1 MPARKDDESL
11 FSKIKRFVANPTTDW
26 AELNSRQ
33 DPAGQDAQKSEI
45 REMVERKR
53 RNDFVR
59 RRELDML
66 RRIRREGLGPDQVAA
81 LGNLSQIDDAESRP
95 SDAGARADSG
105 VKAKIDAIEQQMVG
119 PGASASGAPSAL
131 ARHPSGFFDAPTE
144 PAAFRVAAGAG
155 LAAAGGGALPAA
167 APAAAA
173 ASVRAALP
181 PLSRH
186 GALDL
191 ATAPTAPMPLASS
204 AMAPALPPATPAIAS
219 AGDLQHDPELDE
231 AVIAFANADFDQ
243 CERAIVA
250 LTAAS
255 GRRAGH
261 VETWLARFDLYRA
274 TGQHDKFE
282 ALALE
287 YAQRFGQSAPQWF
300 SLPRLVADTVA
311 AQTAR
316 PAARR
321 QGSAQADAAEPA
333 GWVCPALLDGEALAR
348 LRAQSLQMP
357 LPWVLDWSAVERV
370 EPDAAAHLSV
380 LLRHWATQPIEM
392 HWRHGERLLAVLAA
406 QSPTG
411 MRDADPAF
419 WVTRLDV
426 LRLANRPAP
435 FDETAID
442 YCVTYEVS
450 PPSWERARCT
460 LHLVDGA
467 ADGTAAAGSE
477 ISTSFFESSI
487 LDEVDGIGR
496 LAQVDLSGQLLGGIT
511 ATLEQLDAQIGDAAH
526 LQVNCA
532 RLIRVDFLAAGDLLN
547 WVLAKRAQGREV
559 SFVEMHRLVGLFF
572 GAMGINEQARVRVR
586 RV

>member
-1 MPARKDDESL
+1 MATRKDDESL
-11 FSKIKRFVANPTTDW
+11 FSRIKRFVANPTTDW

-33 DPAGQDAQKSEI
+33 DAAGLDAQKSEI

-59 RRELDML
+59 KRELDML
-66 RRIRREGLGPDQVAA
+66 RRIRREGLGPEQVAA
-81 LGNLSQIDDAESRP
+81 LGNLSQIDEAESRP
-95 SDAGARADSG
+95 SDPASRADAG

-119 PGASASGAPSAL
+119 PGTSTSGVASAL

-144 PAAFRVAAGAG
+144 PAAFRATPGAG
-155 LAAAGGGALPAA
+155 LAASGSGALPPA
-167 APAAAA
+167 APAAV
-173 ASVRAALP
+173 SVRAALP
-181 PLSRH
+181 PLSGP
-186 GALDL
+186 GALDP
-191 ATAPTAPMPLASS
+191 ASAPTAPMPLA
-204 AMAPALPPATPAIAS
+204 APAAPPVEPAAEPAAAA

-250 LTAAS
+250 LTAAT
-255 GRRAGH
+255 GRRATH

-282 ALALE
+282 ALALD
-287 YAQRFGQSAPQWF
+287 YAQRFGLSAPQWY
-300 SLPRLVADTVA
+300 SLPRLVADAVA
-311 AQTAR
+311 AQTPR
-316 PAARR
+316 PAVRPPGGAE
-321 QGSAQADAAEPA
+321 AEAEPAAPA
-333 GWVCPALLDGEALAR
+333 GWVCPALLDSEALAR

-357 LPWVLDWSAVERV
+357 LPWVLDWSALERV

-380 LLRHWATQPIEM
+380 LLRHWASQPLTM
-392 HWRHGERLLAVLAA
+392 HWRQGERLLAVLAA

-411 MRDADPAF
+411 LRDADPAF

-426 LRLANRPAP
+426 LRLANQPDQ

-460 LHLVDGA
+460 LHFTDAAGA
-467 ADGTAAAGSE
+467 AAAAGE
-477 ISTSFFESSI
+477 ASTSFFESSV
-487 LDEVDGIGR
+487 LDEVDGVGR
-496 LAQVDLSGQLLGGIT
+496 LAQVDLSGQLLGAIGT
-511 ATLEQLDAQIGDAAH
+511 TLEQLDAQIGDAHH

-547 WVLAKRAQGREV
+547 WVLAKRAQGRDV
-559 SFVEMHRLVGLFF
+559 SFVDMHRLVGLFF
-572 GAMGINEQARVRVR
+572 GAMGINEHARVRAR

>member
-11 FSKIKRFVANPTTDW
+11 FSRIKRFVANPTTDW

-33 DPAGQDAQKSEI
+33 DPAGPDAQKSEI

-59 RRELDML
+59 KRELDML
-66 RRIRREGLGPDQVAA
+66 RRIRREGLGPEQVAA

-95 SDAGARADSG
+95 SDPAARADSG

-119 PGASASGAPSAL
+119 PGTSTSAVAGAM

-144 PAAFRVAAGAG
+144 PAAFRAAP
-155 LAAAGGGALPAA
+155 GGGLLPAS
-167 APAAAA
+167 PAATPAA

-181 PLSRH
+181 PLS
-186 GALDL
+186 GPGGLDP
-191 ATAPTAPMPLASS
+191 ATAPTAPLPLA
-204 AMAPALPPATPAIAS
+204 APAAAPVPPPAPLAPAP
-219 AGDLQHDPELDE
+219 AGDLQHDPDLDE

-250 LTAAS
+250 LTGPG
-255 GRRAGH
+255 GRRAQDAQ
-261 VETWLARFDLYRA
+261 TWLARFDLYRA
-274 TGQHDKFE
+274 TGQQDPFE
-282 ALALE
+282 ALAVE
-287 YAQRFGQSAPQWF
+287 YAQRFGLSAPQWY
-300 SLPRLVADTVA
+300 SLPRLVADAVA
-311 AQTAR
+311 AQQPQQRAG
-316 PAARR
+316 AGA
-321 QGSAQADAAEPA
+321 GADAGAAA
-333 GWVCPALLDGEALAR
+333 GWVCPRLLDSEALAR

-380 LLRHWATQPIEM
+380 LLRHWATQTLEM
-392 HWRHGERLLAVLAA
+392 HWRQGARLLAVLAA

-411 MRDADPAF
+411 VRDADPAF

-426 LRLANRPAP
+426 LRLANRPDQ

-460 LHLVDGA
+460 LQFVDGVVE
-467 ADGTAAAGSE
+467 AAAGSAASSVA
-477 ISTSFFESSI
+477 STSFVESSI
-487 LDEVDGIGR
+487 LDEVDGAGR
-496 LAQVDLSGQLLGGIT
+496 IAQVDLSGQLIGGIGT
-511 ATLEQLDAQIGDAAH
+511 TLDQLDAQIGDAVH
-526 LQVNCA
+526 LHINCA

-559 SFVEMHRLVGLFF
+559 SFVDMHRLVGLFF
-572 GAMGINEQARVRVR
+572 GAMGINEHARVRAR